1 MLAVGDMII
10 YRISFLYV
18 QHGTIWD
25 VISYAII
32 QIDVLQVSGCA
43 MASMI
48 VMIIQM
54 RILNIATKA

>member
-1 MLAVGDMII
+1 MII

-48 VMIIQM
+48 VTIIQM